1 MAHPVRPPTHGGEP
15 ECATHQ
21 SLHPLAGRMTPVS
34 DAGLLILGFSG
45 QALFSARFLVQWIA
59 SERARRSVVP
69 RVFWWLSL
77 GGGLTLFIYAI
88 ARQDPVFMVGQGA
101 GLAIYLRNLR
111 LSAADRD
118 TDARGLS

>member
-1 MAHPVRPPTHGGEP
+1 MA
-15 ECATHQ
+15 
-21 SLHPLAGRMTPVS
+21 PVS

-45 QALFSARFLVQWIA
+45 QVVFSARFLVQWIA

-69 RVFWWLSL
+69 RMFWWLSL
-77 GGGLTLFIYAI
+77 GGGLTLFVYAA

-111 LSAADRD
+111 LSAVDRE
-118 TDARGLS
+118 TDARGVS

>member
-1 MAHPVRPPTHGGEP
+1 M
-15 ECATHQ
+15 
-21 SLHPLAGRMTPVS
+21 S